1 VKDRH
6 ISQIGTENIERNL
19 TNMNIHTI
27 HMARYAAEELIRR
40 MDDYEERLKKEEKFY
55 KTSIDLRDINGYPES
70 SALRRQSMEVTRR
83 LAEMRKP

>member
-1 VKDRH
+1 
-6 ISQIGTENIERNL
+6 
-19 TNMNIHTI
+19 MNIHTI

-40 MDDYEERLKKEEKFY
+40 MDDYEERLRAEEKY
-55 KTSIDLRDINGYPES
+55 HKIPIDIRDINGFPES